1 MPQFYFHLGPDLL
14 EDEVGKALPD
24 VEAARAH
31 GWKIARELALHG
43 LQEIRVTVT
52 DKFNRTVFEVLG
64 AD

>member
-14 EDEVGKALPD
+14 QDEVGKPLPD

-31 GWKIARELALHG
+31 GCKIAKELALHG
-43 LQEIRVTVT
+43 LQEVCVTVT
-52 DKFNRTVFEVLG
+52 DKFNRKLFELLG